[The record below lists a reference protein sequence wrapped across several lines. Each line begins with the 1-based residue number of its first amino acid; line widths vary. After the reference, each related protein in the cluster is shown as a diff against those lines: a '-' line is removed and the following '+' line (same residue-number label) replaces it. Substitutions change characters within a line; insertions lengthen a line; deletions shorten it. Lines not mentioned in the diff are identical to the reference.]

1 MLELENAE
9 DTEIDIT
16 LVNNT
21 YIHELNKKY
30 RKIDSPT
37 DVLSFSMEVPKGKI
51 NAETDSI
58 LIPTKFLGDIYISLD
73 KAREQISPNETID
86 IEVSRLLI
94 HGILHILNYKHG
106 KKMEERQNYY
116 LQNLKDQVVSN
127 I

>member
-9 DTEIDIT
+9 DTEVDIT

-21 YIHELNKKY
+21 YIQELNKKY

-37 DVLSFSMEVPKGKI
+37 DVLSFSMEVPQRKMNVK
-51 NAETDSI
+51 TDSK
-58 LIPTKFLGDIYISLD
+58 LVPTKFLGDIYISLD
-73 KAREQISPNETID
+73 KAREQTSPNETIEL
-86 IEVSRLLI
+86 EVSRLLI

-106 KKMEERQNYY
+106 KKMEEKQNYY
-116 LQNLKDQVVSN
+116 LQKIKDQIISG